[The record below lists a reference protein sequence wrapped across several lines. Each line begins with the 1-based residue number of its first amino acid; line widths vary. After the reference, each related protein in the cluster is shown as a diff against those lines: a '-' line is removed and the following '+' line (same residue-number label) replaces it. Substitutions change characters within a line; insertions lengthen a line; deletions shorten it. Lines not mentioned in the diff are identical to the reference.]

1 MRKRDRVFKMITL
14 GLKQMQDPYYQGFAA
29 QLSFYFILAL
39 VPIILLISQVLTMIF
54 KQDLEDAIGWL
65 MDYFGNSG
73 IARQIENLVIG
84 NGGGATSLV
93 FIIIA
98 VWAASRV
105 QFSMMRITNYT
116 FSEGQSTGKGFLRD
130 RLRAFAT
137 MGLTILTI
145 IFAIVVLLYG
155 DVILSAVLKIIGKE
169 SDATDIW
176 MVLRWPIAIVLYF
189 LMISFN
195 YYVLPM
201 RRMKF
206 REVIPG
212 SIFASIGLLAVSY
225 LYSKYAFSIANYN
238 LLYGSLA
245 TIVAM
250 LFWFYFLAWVLFL
263 GILVN
268 KVWADTSTGYMSYF
282 D

>member
-39 VPIILLISQVLTMIF
+39 VPIILLISQVLTSIF
-54 KQDLEDAIGWL
+54 KQNLEDAIGWI
-65 MDYFGNSG
+65 MDYIGTSG
-73 IARQIENLVIG
+73 IGSYIEKLVIG
-84 NGGGATSLV
+84 NGGGAMSLV

-116 FSEGQSTGKGFLRD
+116 FSDGQSTGKGFLRD
-130 RLRAFAT
+130 RIRAFAT
-137 MGLTILTI
+137 MGLTVLTI
-145 IFAIVVLLYG
+145 VFAIIVLLYG
-155 DVILSAVLKIIGKE
+155 DVILSTVLKIIGKE

-206 REVIPG
+206 REIIPG
-212 SIFASIGLLAVSY
+212 SIFASVGLLIVSY
-225 LYSKYAFSIANYN
+225 LYSKYAFSIANYS

-245 TIVAM
+245 TIVAL

-268 KVWADTSTGYMSYF
+268 KVWADTKTY
-282 D
+282 

>member
-14 GLKQMQDPYYQGFAA
+14 GLKQMQDPSYPGFAA

>member
-1 MRKRDRVFKMITL
+1 MRKRERVFKMITL

-39 VPIILLISQVLTMIF
+39 VPTILLISQVLTIIF
-54 KQDLEDAIGWL
+54 KQNLEDAIGWL

-73 IARQIENLVIG
+73 IAHQIESIVVG

-155 DVILSAVLKIIGKE
+155 DVILSAVLKFVGKE

-201 RRMKF
+201 RRIKF

-212 SIFASIGLLAVSY
+212 SIFASVGLLAVSY
-225 LYSKYAFSIANYN
+225 LYSKYAFNIAHYN
-238 LLYGSLA
+238 ILYGSLA
-245 TIVAM
+245 TIVAL

-268 KVWADTSTGYMSYF
+268 KVWIDTKTGPVSYF

>member
-65 MDYFGNSG
+65 MDYFGNSS

>member
-39 VPIILLISQVLTMIF
+39 VPIILLISQVLTSIF
-54 KQDLEDAIGWL
+54 KQNREDAIGWI
-65 MDYFGNSG
+65 MDYIGTSG
-73 IARQIENLVIG
+73 IGSYIEKLVIG
-84 NGGGATSLV
+84 NGGGAMSLV

-105 QFSMMRITNYT
+105 QFSMMRITNYI
-116 FSEGQSTGKGFLRD
+116 FSDGQSTGKGFLRD
-130 RLRAFAT
+130 RIRAFAT

-145 IFAIVVLLYG
+145 VFAIIVLLYG
-155 DVILSAVLKIIGKE
+155 DVILSTVLKIIGKE

-206 REVIPG
+206 REIIPG
-212 SIFASIGLLAVSY
+212 SIFASVGLLIVSY
-225 LYSKYAFSIANYN
+225 LYAKYAFSIANYS

-245 TIVAM
+245 TIVAL

-268 KVWADTSTGYMSYF
+268 KVWADTKTY
-282 D
+282 